1 MERNSK
7 PFFRSDYLHSISP
20 CPHSFSPAIMSSS
33 ISRVVASNIDGRA
46 RTPRYIQNQLQALH
60 SSLLKNASETRQA
73 ISSSN
78 NYTPAEVSI
87 EYYLAVSLVKDQY
100 ASIDFDQ
107 MMEEEYRIA
116 NGKDAADRRVAAGI
130 VYIVPSSHT
139 LFYSV
144 IAPLSVAI
152 AAGNCAVLEVE
163 FPQIMLGKLVL
174 ILCS

>member
-1 MERNSK
+1 
-7 PFFRSDYLHSISP
+7 
-20 CPHSFSPAIMSSS
+20 
-33 ISRVVASNIDGRA
+33 
-46 RTPRYIQNQLQALH
+46 
-60 SSLLKNASETRQA
+60 LLKNSSETRQA